1 MKLMWRCCVCVRRYG
16 ACPGADSEHTGGWHT
31 REILCHE
38 EEFIEPCWN
47 LINLHSHN
55 ISIPLRVC
63 VCTHGFNVS
72 QFTPRSYS
80 DLSSNLSLSLIWYHS
95 KFNCFVDF
103 SIHNTTCTMSVFC
116 EMPHTLA
123 CGVWCT
129 ECGLWISFYSPAL
142 YTWVHRYE

>member
-1 MKLMWRCCVCVRRYG
+1 MYCVCVWRYG
-16 ACPGADSEHTGGWHT
+16 ACPGADTEHTGGWHT
-31 REILCHE
+31 REILRHE
-38 EEFIEPCWN
+38 EEFIEPHWN

-55 ISIPLRVC
+55 ISTPLRVC
-63 VCTHGFNVS
+63 VCTHGSNAS
-72 QFTPRSYS
+72 QFAPRSYS

-129 ECGLWISFYSPAL
+129 ECGLWISFYCPAL
-142 YTWVHRYE
+142 YTWMHRYG